1 MVVWSA
7 HPQGI
12 TVSSTLDTVVHWVSE
27 CFAPLTDALAAGDD
41 ETLTFLRD
49 IGYDLQTVPA
59 PIAALRDPTRLVMEA
74 LDELLQAIERQ
85 HIDKND
91 TGGYATAATTL
102 TIAIVDLIGEF
113 SDLGANG
120 GAALPAGV
128 PPEELARR
136 IVELLVIRE
145 LELRGRKIASVLNL
159 IGVIDRELVDPVPAG
174 GDQLPVA
181 RIKPERLVKMIENP
195 AGLAQDLY
203 EWGLPTFDSQL
214 LLERVRDV
222 AIAFGRQ
229 FYFTGIN
236 EGVAPLAGIS
246 LDNPDSVL
254 MIPLMTDPIELDVVV
269 MGVPASTQPP
279 KLPGLGLTLE
289 MSGQGAIDIP
299 LSQRT
304 KLVVA
309 GGGTLAG
316 GFLLIARPDGA
327 ELKFDLGSVVAASA
341 ANASLTLVREPARG
355 EQRVVLLN
363 VADILTLDADRASI
377 GVGASIAGNEQDVFV
392 DLRLDEG
399 KLAIGTG
406 KSDGFLAKMLPAG
419 GLQIPLLLHLNWS
432 KLKGLQFEGGAGLT
446 IRSVEHRAIG
456 PLSIEVI
463 EVTVVLGTQGIQARG
478 TLDLKLALGPIVV
491 VVDKIGA
498 KADIEFKK
506 GNLGPLN
513 FGLGFK
519 PPAGAGMSIK
529 AGPVTGGGYVFF
541 DPDNEQY
548 AGILQLSFQQI
559 QIVVIGLLTTRLPDA
574 SGPPG
579 AYKKGFSLLLIV
591 AVDLPPIQLGYGFT
605 LNGVGGLLGVNRTM
619 MIEPLRSGVKNHTVD
634 SILFPQ
640 NPIARASQIISD
652 LRTIFPPA
660 EGRFVFGPMIK
671 IGWGPNSIIELS
683 AALVLELMAPIRLVI
698 LARAQIAL
706 PDKKDPVLNLRLDL
720 VGVIDFDKS
729 EASVD
734 ASLIDSRLT
743 VFVLTGDMALRVSW
757 GATKLFIIAA
767 GGFNRR
773 FEAPAGFP
781 KLDRLGIALS
791 TGDNPRLR
799 LGCYFAL
806 TPNTIQFGAELDI
819 YAALDVFVGTFSL
832 SAKANFDAMIQ
843 FQPFELLAELGA
855 SIDIARNNVPFFH
868 AALSATFSGPNPWH
882 VIGYAEF
889 DFLGKHRIDVEAT
902 IGEPLPPPE
911 VRIDVREIVDQLM
924 KAIVR
929 ADAWSALPPVE
940 DSKVVS
946 LRDAPVA
953 GTVAVHPLGA
963 LTLRQRVLP
972 FGKVMSRFGTA
983 VADDVT
989 VELFGVS
996 IGTGAFATRPRP
1008 DDATSD
1014 AFAPGQFEALT
1025 DDERLARP
1033 AFEYMRSGTNLQP
1046 VGVGLPVD
1054 GAAGIAGG
1062 AEYEELII
1070 DVEPTSLERSAR
1082 EPDTDASPPPA
1093 NVLGALAKGSA
1104 SARAPTGASGA
1115 DQFAGAKHA
1124 IGVKPERYVVANA
1137 NTLER
1142 AVNAKPTSA
1151 SEAADALD
1159 AGGAAPFEAALEH
1172 EAA

>member
-1 MVVWSA
+1 M
-7 HPQGI
+7 
-12 TVSSTLDTVVHWVSE
+12 SSTLDTIIQWVSE
-27 CFAPLTDALAAGDD
+27 CFAPLTDALAAGDG
-41 ETLTFLRD
+41 ETLTFMRD
-49 IGYDLQTVPA
+49 IGYDLQVVPA
-59 PIAALRDPTRLVMEA
+59 PIAALRDPTRLLMEA
-74 LDELLQAIERQ
+74 LDELLQAIDAQR
-85 HIDKND
+85 IDEND
-91 TGGYATAATTL
+91 TSGYAAAATTL
-102 TIAIVDLIGEF
+102 TIAIVDLIGEL
-113 SDLGANG
+113 SDLSANG
-120 GAALPAGV
+120 GAPLPTGI

-145 LELRGRKIASVLNL
+145 LELRGRKIASVLRL
-159 IGVIDRELVDPVPAG
+159 VGVIDRELVNPVPAG

-181 RIKPERLVKMIENP
+181 RVKPERLVKIIEDP
-195 AGLAQDLY
+195 AGLAQELY
-203 EWGLPTFDSQL
+203 GWGTATFDSQL
-214 LLERVRDV
+214 LLQRVRDV
-222 AIAFGRQ
+222 AISFNRP
-229 FYFTGIN
+229 FYFNGVNVGI
-236 EGVAPLAGIS
+236 APLAGI
-246 LDNPDSVL
+246 DVDDPDPAL
-254 MIPLMTDPIELDVVV
+254 TIPLVTDPIELDAVI
-269 MGVPASTQPP
+269 MGIPAAGT

-289 MSGQGAIDIP
+289 LSGQGAIDIP
-299 LSQRT
+299 LNART
-304 KLVVA
+304 KLVIE

-327 ELKFDLGSVVAASA
+327 ELRFDLASVVAASA
-341 ANASLTLVREPARG
+341 ANASLTLVREPASG

-363 VADILTLDADRASI
+363 VADIITLDAVRASI
-377 GVGASIAGNEQDVFV
+377 GVGGSVTAAAQDVFV
-392 DLRLDEG
+392 DLKLEDG

-406 KSDGFLAKMLPAG
+406 KSDGFLAKVLPAG

-446 IRSVEHRAIG
+446 IRSAEHRALG
-456 PLSIEVI
+456 PISIELI
-463 EVTVVLGTQGIQARG
+463 EVTVILGTQGIQARG
-478 TLDLKLALGPIVV
+478 TLDLKLALGPIVI

-513 FGLGFK
+513 FALGFK
-519 PPAGAGMSIK
+519 PPSGAGMSIK
-529 AGPVTGGGYVFF
+529 AGPITGGGYVFF

-548 AGILQLSFQQI
+548 AGILQLAFQQI

-574 SGPPG
+574 AGPPG
-579 AYKKGFSLLLIV
+579 ATKKGFSLLLIV

-605 LNGVGGLLGVNRTM
+605 LNGIGGLLGVNRTM

-640 NPIARASQIISD
+640 NPIARAAQIISD
-652 LRTIFPPA
+652 LRSIFPPA

-683 AALVLELMAPIRLVI
+683 AAVVLELMSPIRLVI

-720 VGVIDFDKS
+720 VGVLDFDKS
-729 EASVD
+729 EASID

-757 GATKLFIIAA
+757 GATKIFVIAA

-773 FEAPAGFP
+773 FEPPAAFP

-806 TPNTIQFGAELDI
+806 TPNTIQFGAEMDI
-819 YAALDVFVGTFSL
+819 YAKVDTFVGSFSL

-843 FQPFELLAELGA
+843 FQPFEFIAELGA

-889 DFLGKHRIDVEAT
+889 DCCGKHRIDVEAT
-902 IGEPLPPPE
+902 AGTPLAPPE
-911 VRIDVREIVDQLM
+911 VRIAVGDLVIELN
-924 KAIVR
+924 KAIER
-929 ADAWSALPPVE
+929 PDAWSALPPIE
-940 DSKVVS
+940 GAKIVS
-946 LRDAPVA
+946 LRDAPVS
-953 GTVAVHPLGA
+953 GTVAVHPLGT

-972 FGKVMSRFGTA
+972 FGKVLSRFGTA
-983 VADDVT
+983 IVDDVT
-989 VELFGVS
+989 IEIAGVG
-996 IGTGAFATRPRP
+996 IGASAGRQAPRTQ
-1008 DDATSD
+1008 DATSD

-1033 AFEYMRSGTNLQP
+1033 AFEYMRSGSTLQA
-1046 VGVGLPVD
+1046 VGGGLPVD
-1054 GAAGIAGG
+1054 GASGIAGG
-1062 AEYEELII
+1062 AEYEEVII
-1070 DVEPTSLERSAR
+1070 DVEPTSLDRSSRAAG
-1082 EPDTDASPPPA
+1082 TAAALPPGG
-1093 NVLGALAKGSA
+1093 VLSALAKGSA
-1104 SARAPTGASGA
+1104 SARAATGASGA

-1124 IGVKPERYVVANA
+1124 IGVSPERYVVANA
-1137 NTLER
+1137 NTLDT
-1142 AVNAKPTSA
+1142 APNSSGVSCA
-1151 SEAADALD
+1151 EAADDLAASD
-1159 AGGAAPFEAALEH
+1159 DSAPFETALEY